1 MARIPAARFA
11 LAPDDPSAMA
21 EIEETLIRGTKSSAR
36 SNDQRP
42 SMAQDMQK
50 GRRTEIDFLNG
61 LIVEKGRQLGTPT
74 PTHERIVDVVR
85 QVERGQLQPR
95 PETVLAW

>member
-1 MARIPAARFA
+1 
-11 LAPDDPSAMA
+11 MA

-42 SMAQDMQK
+42 SMAQDIQK

-61 LIVEKGRQLGTPT
+61 LIVDKGRELGTPT

-85 QVERGQLQPR
+85 KVERGRLQPR
-95 PETVLAW
+95 PETVLTW

>member
-1 MARIPAARFA
+1 
-11 LAPDDPSAMA
+11 
-21 EIEETLIRGTKSSAR
+21 
-36 SNDQRP
+36 
-42 SMAQDMQK
+42 MAQDIQK

-61 LIVEKGRQLGTPT
+61 LIVARGKEVGTPT

-95 PETVLAW
+95 PETVLAWSQAVGRWP